1 MGAVTAVGLIKRF
14 GETQALRGVDLD
26 VPQGSVLGLLGPNG
40 AGKTTT
46 VRILTTLLK
55 PDAGSATVDGIDV
68 LREPQKVRERIGV
81 TGQAA
86 AVDERLTGRENLEHI
101 GRLFHLG
108 TGEARS
114 RAGELLERFDLSD
127 ASERVAKTYSGGMRR
142 RLDIA
147 MSLIARPSVLFLDEP
162 TTGLDPRSRLG
173 MWDLIEE
180 LGREG
185 ATTILT
191 TQYLEEADRLADRIV
206 VIDHGSV
213 IAEGTADELKQ
224 QIGGD
229 RLEVSVLDPSHIP
242 LAIGALAAFST
253 DGVHQVNDERQ
264 SVTVPITRTGGIVPA
279 VVRSLDEAG
288 VEVDDVVVRR
298 PTLDDVFL
306 ILTGHAA
313 EAPSSAGGSEEVASV

>member
-1 MGAVTAVGLIKRF
+1 MGAVTAEGLVKSF
-14 GETQALRGVDLD
+14 GETHALRGVDLD

-55 PDAGSATVDGIDV
+55 PDGGSATVDGIDV
-68 LREPQKVRERIGV
+68 LRHPQEVRTRIGV

-108 TGEARS
+108 SAEARS
-114 RAGELLERFDLSD
+114 RAGDLLERFELSD
-127 ASERVAKTYSGGMRR
+127 AGDRVAKTYSGGMRR

-191 TQYLEEADRLADRIV
+191 TQYLEEADRLADQII

-213 IAEGTADELKQ
+213 IARGTAEELKQ
-224 QIGGD
+224 EIGGD
-229 RLEVSVLDPSHIP
+229 RLEVSVLDHAHIP
-242 LAIGALAAFST
+242 LAVNALAAFST
-253 DGVHQVNDERQ
+253 DGGHRVNDARQ
-264 SVTVPITRTGGIVPA
+264 SVTVPITRSAGIVPA
-279 VVRSLDEAG
+279 VVRALDEAG
-288 VEVDDVVVRR
+288 IEVDDVVVRR

-306 ILTGHAA
+306 ALTGHAA
-313 EAPSSAGGSEEVASV
+313 EPVEADIEEEVASA